1 MFFKRINT
9 RAFSTCLHS
18 KEATKCSFFKQFQLK
33 QQEHQHNLCYALLT
47 NTNSVLVDSSKSSK
61 HEKQTI
67 DPWGLHLT
75 IDGSSCNPKAIR
87 SRSTIEKFTKELVQ
101 KIDMKAF
108 GEPQI
113 VMFGEGNKKG
123 FTLVQLIETSNIC
136 AHFCE
141 ENNSM
146 YFDLFSC
153 KYFSKEAVEKI
164 VHSYFQPTAMNT
176 VVRKRDAELK

>member
-1 MFFKRINT
+1 MFHRSLAPYNKSLLI
-9 RAFSTCLHS
+9 S
-18 KEATKCSFFKQFQLK
+18 KTTTFLK
-33 QQEHQHNLCYALLT
+33 QTTPVHTHT
-47 NTNSVLVDSSKSSK
+47 SSNPTQIES
-61 HEKQTI
+61 
-67 DPWGLHLT
+67 WGLHLT
-75 IDGSSCNPKAIR
+75 IDGSNCNPKSIR
-87 SRSTIEKFTKELVQ
+87 SKSTIEKFTRDLVQ

-113 VMFGEGNKKG
+113 VMFGDANKRG

-153 KYFSKEAVEKI
+153 KYFEKEAVEKL
-164 VHSYFQPTAMNT
+164 VYNYFQPAKIKTH
-176 VVRKRDAELK
+176 VRKRDAESLV

>member
-1 MFFKRINT
+1 MFHRSLVPYNKSLLI
-9 RAFSTCLHS
+9 S
-18 KEATKCSFFKQFQLK
+18 KTTFLK
-33 QQEHQHNLCYALLT
+33 QTTLLR
-47 NTNSVLVDSSKSSK
+47 KSSNPT
-61 HEKQTI
+61 QI
-67 DPWGLHLT
+67 DSWGLHLT
-75 IDGSSCNPKAIR
+75 IDGSNCNPKSIR
-87 SRSTIEKFTKELVQ
+87 SKLTIEKFTKDLVH

-113 VMFGEGNKKG
+113 VMFGDANKKG

-153 KYFSKEAVEKI
+153 KYFEKEAVEKL
-164 VHSYFQPTAMNT
+164 VYNYFQPAKIKTL
-176 VVRKRDAELK
+176 VRKRDAESLV

>member
-18 KEATKCSFFKQFQLK
+18 KESTKCSIFSQLQL
-33 QQEHQHNLCYALLT
+33 QQQKLQHHQHLCSALT
-47 NTNSVLVDSSKSSK
+47 NSNSAVVDSSKK
-61 HEKQTI
+61 GKQTI

-75 IDGSSCNPKAIR
+75 IDGSNCNPKAIR

-164 VHSYFQPTAMNT
+164 VHCYFQPTAMNT
-176 VVRKRDAELK
+176 VVRKRDAEMK

>member
-1 MFFKRINT
+1 MVMFYKRINT

-18 KEATKCSFFKQFQLK
+18 REATKCSFFKQLQLK
-33 QQEHQHNLCYALLT
+33 QQEHQHNLCRAPLPLA
-47 NTNSVLVDSSKSSK
+47 VASKK
-61 HEKQTI
+61 EEQTI
-67 DPWGLHLT
+67 NPWGLHLT
-75 IDGSSCNPKAIR
+75 IDGSQCNSKAIR

-153 KYFSKEAVEKI
+153 KYFSKDAVEQI
-164 VHSYFQPTAMNT
+164 VYSYFQPTAMNT

>member
-1 MFFKRINT
+1 MVMFSKRINT

-18 KEATKCSFFKQFQLK
+18 KEATKCSFFKQLQLK
-33 QQEHQHNLCYALLT
+33 QQDYQHNLCRSPPPLLAVASST
-47 NTNSVLVDSSKSSK
+47 N
-61 HEKQTI
+61 EKQAI
-67 DPWGLHLT
+67 NPWGLHLT
-75 IDGSSCNPKAIR
+75 IDGSSCNSKAIR
-87 SRSTIEKFTKELVQ
+87 SRLTIEKFTKELVQ

-153 KYFSKEAVEKI
+153 KYFAKEAVEQI
-164 VHSYFQPTAMNT
+164 VYSYFQPTAMNT
-176 VVRKRDAELK
+176 VVRKRDAERDQLK

>member
-1 MFFKRINT
+1 MFSKRINT

-18 KEATKCSFFKQFQLK
+18 REATKCSFFKQLHLK
-33 QQEHQHNLCYALLT
+33 QQEHKQHNLLA
-47 NTNSVLVDSSKSSK
+47 VAFKK
-61 HEKQTI
+61 EEQTLH
-67 DPWGLHLT
+67 PWGLHLT
-75 IDGSSCNPKAIR
+75 IDGSHCNSKAIR

-153 KYFSKEAVEKI
+153 KYFSKEAVEQI
-164 VHSYFQPTAMNT
+164 VYSYFQPTAMNT
-176 VVRKRDAELK
+176 LVRKRDAELK